1 VFGDPMKRLQVVILL
16 VLIAGFYFIPYTLL
30 YNTKGLE
37 LFTYWTL
44 LTLVIGLLSLLVLK
58 NTSRGG

>member
-1 VFGDPMKRLQVVILL
+1 MFGDPMRRLQVVILL
-16 VLIAGFYFIPYTLL
+16 ALITGFYFIPYTLL
-30 YNTKGLE
+30 YKTRGLE

-44 LTLVIGLLSLLVLK
+44 LTLVTGLLSLLVLK

>member
-1 VFGDPMKRLQVVILL
+1 VFGDPMRRLQVVILL

-30 YNTKGLE
+30 HNTRGLE

-44 LTLVIGLLSLLVLK
+44 LTLVTGLLSLLVLK

>member
-16 VLIAGFYFIPYTLL
+16 ALIAGFYFIPYTIL
-30 YNTKGLE
+30 YNTRGLE

-44 LTLVIGLLSLLVLK
+44 LTLATGLLSLLDLK